1 MTHSPFPTVAAYPL
15 PTFTSAAARNAFAAQ
30 RVPAETP
37 AAEVSDDRDSLVQ
50 AVSDAIARRA
60 RQRRYTP

>member
-1 MTHSPFPTVAAYPL
+1 MTRKPFPTVAAYPL
-15 PTFTSAAARNAFAAQ
+15 PASLSLLPAAT
-30 RVPAETP
+30 PAKPATTETP
-37 AAEVSDDRDSLVQ
+37 HENGSDERNDLVQ